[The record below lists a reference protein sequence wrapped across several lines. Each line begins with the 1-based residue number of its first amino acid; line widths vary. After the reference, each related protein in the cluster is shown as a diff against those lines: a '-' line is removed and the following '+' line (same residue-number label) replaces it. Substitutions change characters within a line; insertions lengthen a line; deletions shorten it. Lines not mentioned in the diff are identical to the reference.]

1 MHTNNNLKSIRQLL
15 ESRLKDAARAKGLRE
30 SIHIQQVA
38 DPIDMTTQAAEREL
52 AMHNLDRH
60 TMQAR
65 QLRLAI
71 DRIKDGTYGICRECE
86 EEIAPKRLKAIPWA
100 QLCVK
105 CQEKADRSSQNAWD
119 VSIASD
125 YREAA

>member
-1 MHTNNNLKSIRQLL
+1 
-15 ESRLKDAARAKGLRE
+15 
-30 SIHIQQVA
+30 
-38 DPIDMTTQAAEREL
+38 
-52 AMHNLDRH
+52 
-60 TMQAR
+60 
-65 QLRLAI
+65 
-71 DRIKDGTYGICRECE
+71 
-86 EEIAPKRLKAIPWA
+86 LKAIPWA

>member
-15 ESRLKDAARAKGLRE
+15 ESRLKDAARAKGSRE
-30 SIHIQQVA
+30 SIHIQRVA
-38 DPIDMTTQAAEREL
+38 DPVDMTTQAAEREL
-52 AMHNLDRH
+52 AMHSLDRH
-60 TMQAR
+60 TMLAR

-105 CQEKADRSSQNAWD
+105 CQEKADRSSQNAWE

>member
-1 MHTNNNLKSIRQLL
+1 MCTKDNLESIRQLL
-15 ESRLKDAARAKGLRE
+15 ESHLKDAARAKESRE
-30 SIHIQQVA
+30 SIHIQQAA

-52 AMHNLDRH
+52 AMHSLDRH
-60 TMQAR
+60 TMVAR

-71 DRIKDGTYGICRECE
+71 ARIKDGTYGICTECE

-100 QLCVK
+100 QLCVR
-105 CQEKADRSSQNAWD
+105 CQEKADRSSENGWG
-119 VSIASD
+119 VSTAHD